1 MDIIGILAIYG
12 EFNLGTPQ
20 LLHVI
25 GTVFLVFSVV
35 IMCYELLKKKWNN
48 LKTKYAYIALHFFLI
63 VFLLPAVAHSNINSV
78 AFTLS
83 LIIIIFAIRYIL
95 YNIYLWYLGKP
106 KGESVKNKWLASFAS
121 YILIYVVFSSLILP
135 IGILSFKILIMFCVY
150 AIYDLMK
157 IKYLPSTYTKNHM
170 SENSTKIFNSFNEI
184 DSFVWIIV
192 LLLFML
198 YNYNI
203 FNVEKQTLYYFYS
216 TISQIFSALL
226 GIVVMFGILIL
237 QEERKTGEKSIKII
251 FLKNGLIGFSLL
263 YVFVIIL
270 SITGILVVNNV
281 FQENVVEALS
291 TYSPIAIQYFINM
304 TLFETIF
311 LMTPV
316 ALFYLYALVKEF
328 LKLDEIEDSEY
339 QKSMSDY

>member
-1 MDIIGILAIYG
+1 M
-12 EFNLGTPQ
+12 
-20 LLHVI
+20 
-25 GTVFLVFSVV
+25 
-35 IMCYELLKKKWNN
+35 
-48 LKTKYAYIALHFFLI
+48 IA
-63 VFLLPAVAHSNINSV
+63 
-78 AFTLS
+78 
-83 LIIIIFAIRYIL
+83 
-95 YNIYLWYLGKP
+95 
-106 KGESVKNKWLASFAS
+106 
-121 YILIYVVFSSLILP
+121 
-135 IGILSFKILIMFCVY
+135 
-150 AIYDLMK
+150 
-157 IKYLPSTYTKNHM
+157 
-170 SENSTKIFNSFNEI
+170 
-184 DSFVWIIV
+184 
-192 LLLFML
+192 
-198 YNYNI
+198 
-203 FNVEKQTLYYFYS
+203 
-216 TISQIFSALL
+216 
-226 GIVVMFGILIL
+226 IL

-291 TYSPIAIQYFINM
+291 TYSPIAIQYFINI